1 MEAGDKNKDFVKR
14 NDDYQTEASA
24 KLFEEEEDNN
34 RDNNVD
40 EETCESN
47 KEEYSMVVHQDKP
60 EFIENKRLWSQ
71 ETGSVHPGAGE
82 SSGTPVRMLAD
93 QLETQLSHWSGSVS
107 RNCLT
112 RASSRGDVLTEYS
125 DLQLLIPDRDN
136 VDASGNVER
145 FIAVPVS
152 PSYLTDHL
160 RSLHQTSINMSSL
173 QHTPGHRS
181 PRCRSP
187 DSVVTIPPTPCT
199 SLVSAQ
205 VHCAVSLPPDCKLP
219 PPSSE
224 RLSPIGAN
232 SRATSKL
239 SLDNI
244 IDGETR
250 F

>member
-1 MEAGDKNKDFVKR
+1 MNHFW
-14 NDDYQTEASA
+14 
-24 KLFEEEEDNN
+24 KLVTKTRILSKEMMIIRQKPVPNFEEEEDNN

-173 QHTPGHRS
+173 QHTPDTGLQGAGPLTVWS
-181 PRCRSP
+181 P
-187 DSVVTIPPTPCT
+187 
-199 SLVSAQ
+199 
-205 VHCAVSLPPDCKLP
+205 SLPHPAHL
-219 PPSSE
+219 
-224 RLSPIGAN
+224 
-232 SRATSKL
+232 
-239 SLDNI
+239 
-244 IDGETR
+244 
-250 F
+250 